1 MSKSLFSS
9 QISKLQ
15 IEILDSSFQNRLLN
29 FPAESP
35 FQSPLMK
42 ENSDIF
48 IDNWLKSGEPLPLSS
63 FFGEESS
70 DFFVKILKRKQ
81 EDFGVFDLFLAVG
94 FLKWSGNKM
103 SPTLLVPLKVDL
115 HNLTVQF
122 SDLPPI
128 ENIPLRESTKNE
140 AVIPKVSETLINGRL
155 DFEKYFAM
163 IEMATAK
170 QPLWKFSKRG
180 LCLSFFSTAQFY
192 LYQNLD
198 FQINQSKSIPAENSI
213 YFKLF
218 NDEGFRVATSIFD
231 EKEANEAYH
240 PADHA
245 FLYTTDFNTVKA
257 SIDALNP
264 KNEAY
269 VIQTPPGTFV
279 FETAANI
286 IADSL
291 FSHKKTLV
299 LTKRAVTAEKIK
311 QSLYPEFRSFTELG
325 RPEAQKNLRKMRDD
339 LAQYYDA
346 VNSKTP
352 IGGISISQLFEEKSS
367 IPPIKN
373 KIPDSVFSGMEKLNF
388 QDYRIIKKTIA
399 TLVHEFSNPATQKAQ
414 ETFKSCDLKILDKK
428 QQNRLAEL
436 LGPTIENID
445 RLTPFIEVLETANIL
460 NESMTLEKLSQMFS
474 LIQTYFDAD
483 TPTYEGWELRSSDW
497 DNYSENILKIPE
509 SGSIWSRFRRDGS
522 LIYTEAAIDES
533 ILATR
538 DEFAEITKNSFRAFS
553 DNYRSRK
560 KKLLSLFREPKEI
573 ESDDEL
579 ILLVDE
585 LIEIQNHRNFYKNSM
600 PMGNR
605 LFGKTWKYEKSNWVL
620 LHLKQK
626 YFYDLK
632 QKIKDPSISELVFSI
647 LEKYHLLK
655 NLDLNIELAQSQLG
669 EIKKNQAEISTLLSL
684 VIPLELIPLTEQGN
698 LLRNWMDSLSCL
710 DIHVQ
715 TNAWIDRL
723 KQKNLG
729 PLVDYVFDKSLSNE
743 DLTSSMAEYWC
754 LCQMQ
759 EFAKKKSDIFSISP
773 QKRTQ
778 NSKAYRTLLDD
789 YCSTNFQFLEEN
801 IQKYPES
808 LQIFNVCD
816 FYASPKNYEQKF
828 DLVLILDAEIISTAE
843 AIPAII
849 SANKMI
855 VMGDTENPELEMLFI
870 DALEKTEY
878 TQKMQVAKQQS
889 ILNQTLQ
896 KGAGSRT
903 LCLSRQYQHPAL
915 FYFINKHFYN
925 NTIQQFPLPHK
936 LTFKDLGLKKVPD
949 TIKSLIDAALQH
961 AKTKPSQTLGIIAFS
976 EAQCQ
981 EIHQKLEAEIEA
993 NPSLKS
999 FFAPK
1004 NLSRYCFI
1012 KTPERA
1018 AGLYRD
1024 CVLVCIDE
1032 DLEYAAP
1039 ITKEKIK
1046 VCSSLA
1052 KNELQ
1057 VFTSVSTMAGTTT
1070 VSTAPILAEWFDY
1083 LQKYKAIDF
1092 FENKEAPS
1100 SLLPFVQSVLEDN
1113 NVSFE
1118 LGWALNKIAINLCIH
1133 DNNNPNRFLAAIE
1146 DDFYPRFLKESI
1158 EDIEYMRPVC
1168 LGTLG
1173 WKMLSTWS
1181 PVWVTSTQDEIDHL
1195 LATISIEQ
1203 SVAPTAEEVQRAP
1216 ESQVSSDE
1224 TEELLLPEIT
1234 IKPYIIKNP
1243 KIEGTEH
1250 HKPIPELPLKSIIV
1264 QLLFYV
1270 DKESPIHGD
1279 CLRKRLLNLHQLDRE
1294 GPKITQ
1300 ILDDALKQG
1309 IQAKAFVKTGSFYY
1323 SLKPTKIKLRYR
1335 GDLNP
1340 EERKYS
1346 YVSPEERA
1354 LLPASMNNA
1363 SIRQMLGLLE

>member
-1 MSKSLFSS
+1 MSKTLFSS

-15 IEILDSSFQNRLLN
+15 LEILDSSFQNRLLN

-42 ENSDIF
+42 ENSDVF
-48 IDNWLKSGEPLPLSS
+48 INNWIKSGEPLALSS
-63 FFGEESS
+63 FFGEESLA
-70 DFFVKILKRKQ
+70 FFVKVLKRKQ
-81 EDFGVFDLFLAVG
+81 EDFGVFDLFLAAG

-103 SPTLLVPLKVDL
+103 SPTLLIPLKVDL
-115 HNLTVQF
+115 QNFTVQL

-140 AVIPKVSETLINGRL
+140 GVIPRVSEALINNRL
-155 DFEKYFAM
+155 DVEKYFAM
-163 IEMATAK
+163 IEMAAAK
-170 QPLWKFSKRG
+170 QPFWKFSIRG
-180 LCLSFFSTAQFY
+180 LCLSFFSTSHFY
-192 LYQNLD
+192 LHQNLD
-198 FQINQSKSIPAENSI
+198 FQINKSTSLPTDNSI

-218 NDEGFRVATSIFD
+218 NDEGFRVADSIFD
-231 EKEANEAYH
+231 KKEANNAYH

-245 FLYTTDFNTVKA
+245 FLYPTDFSTVKA
-257 SIDALNP
+257 SIDALSP

-291 FSHKKTLV
+291 FNHKKVLV
-299 LTKRAVTAEKIK
+299 LTKRAVTTEKIK
-311 QSLYPEFRSFTELG
+311 LALYPEFRSYTQLE
-325 RPEAQKNLRKMRDD
+325 RPEAQKKLRKMRDD
-339 LAQYYDA
+339 LTEYYNIA
-346 VNSKTP
+346 NSKTP
-352 IGGISISQLFEEKSS
+352 VGGICLSELFEEKSR

-373 KIPDSVFSGMEKLNF
+373 KIADAVFSGIEKLNF
-388 QDYRIIKKTIA
+388 QDYRIIQKTIA

-414 ETFKSCDLKILDKK
+414 EAFKSCDLKVLNKE

-436 LGPTIENID
+436 LEPTIENID
-445 RLTPFIEVLETANIL
+445 RLTPFIKVLETTVL
-460 NESMTLEKLSQMFS
+460 SESITLDKLAQAFD

-483 TPTYEGWELRSSDW
+483 TPTYEGWDLQSSDW
-497 DNYSENILKIPE
+497 DNYGENILSIPE

-522 LIYTEAAIDES
+522 LIYTEGAIDES

-605 LFGKTWKYEKSNWVL
+605 LFGKTWKYERTNWVL

-632 QKIKDPSISELVFSI
+632 HKIKDPIIAELLFGI

-655 NLDLNIELAQSQLG
+655 NLELNIELAQAQLS
-669 EIKKNQAEISTLLSL
+669 EIQKNQNEISTLLSL
-684 VIPLELIPLTEQGN
+684 AIPLELISLTEQGN

-723 KQKNLG
+723 NQKNLG
-729 PLVDYVFDKSLSNE
+729 PLVDYVFDKSLPNE
-743 DLTSSMAEYWC
+743 DLTSALAAYWC
-754 LCQMQ
+754 QQQIQ
-759 EFAKKKSDIFSISP
+759 EFTKQKNDLFSVSP

-778 NSKAYRTLLDD
+778 NSKAFRALLDD
-789 YCSTNFQFLEEN
+789 YCSTNFKFLEDT

-828 DLVLILDAEIISTAE
+828 DLLLILDAEIISTAE
-843 AIPAII
+843 SVPAIV
-849 SANKMI
+849 STTKMI
-855 VMGDTENPELEMLFI
+855 VMGDTETPELELLFI
-870 DALEKTEY
+870 DALEKIEH
-878 TQKMQVAKQQS
+878 TQKMQVSKQQS

-915 FYFINKHFYN
+915 FYFINQHFYN

-936 LTFKDLGLKKVPD
+936 LTFKGLGLKKVPD
-949 TIKSLIDAALQH
+949 TIKSLIDAAVQH
-961 AKTKPSQTLGIIAFS
+961 AKAKPSQTLGIIAFS
-976 EAQCQ
+976 EGQCQ

-993 NPSLKS
+993 SPSLKG
-999 FFAPK
+999 FFSPK

-1018 AGLYRD
+1018 VGLYRD
-1024 CVLVCIDE
+1024 CILICIDE
-1032 DLEYAAP
+1032 DLEYSAP
-1039 ITKEKIK
+1039 ITREKIK
-1046 VCSSLA
+1046 VCASLA
-1052 KNELQ
+1052 KQDLQ
-1057 VFTSVSTMAGTTT
+1057 VFASIATMTGTATATTSPV
-1070 VSTAPILAEWFDY
+1070 LAEWFDY

-1100 SLLPFVQSVLEDN
+1100 SLLPYVQTVLEKN

-1133 DNNNPNRFLAAIE
+1133 DNNNQNRFLAAIE

-1168 LGTLG
+1168 LGALG

-1181 PVWVTSTQDEIDHL
+1181 PVWITSTQDEIDHL
-1195 LATISIEQ
+1195 LTTISIEQ

-1216 ESQVSSDE
+1216 ESQVASNE
-1224 TEELLLPEIT
+1224 TEELLTPEIT
-1234 IKPYIIKNP
+1234 VKPYVIKNP
-1243 KIEGTEH
+1243 KIEGTAH

-1309 IQAKAFVKTGSFYY
+1309 IQAKAFVKTGPFYY
-1323 SLKPTKIKLRYR
+1323 SLKPTKIKLRFR

-1340 EERKYS
+1340 EERKFS

-1363 SIRQMLGLLE
+1363 SIRQLLGLLE